1 MALKRVQTW
10 STERRREAAE
20 ILIAL
25 DEMDADDIE
34 LDAETLAAID
44 EGLAEIDRG
53 EFADLRDVEAVYAR
67 FKK

>member
-25 DEMDADDIE
+25 DEMDVDNIE
-34 LDAETLAAID
+34 LDAEKLAAID

-53 EFADLRDVEAVYAR
+53 EFADPRDVEAVYAR